1 VCAVFGCSTSDDNAN
16 FGMNSAGSSSG
27 GSASGG
33 TVGSQGGSAGS
44 ANGMQHAG
52 AGRGGAVSIAGGGNG
67 GEEPQSFDAGPPV
80 LNPNLDFL
88 DENLIARAAVAL
100 LSCPNDSGFYR
111 LLIYMRG
118 VQDDFSYPGSFVE
131 CLAAVTTGCDEAYGC
146 YGISALQGSETCDTC
161 QDNIAVYCGVDGPF
175 VQDCTKTGTV
185 CEAGR
190 CVEPGAVACDWAT
203 YDANCDEQGRPLD
216 CGNDTVTV
224 GPACPD
230 FGLACSVEPSFAIES
245 YCQGTGEPCDTS
257 GDPNIAFDPVGSGCD
272 GDVMHACVRFRT
284 DNIDC
289 RNLGPDFSC
298 QSFGDSFF
306 CGTASECD
314 PRTYDY
320 TCEGSAVTFCD
331 AGKLTS
337 IDCTEFG
344 FTECIEGERSGI
356 CQ

>member
-1 VCAVFGCSTSDDNAN
+1 
-16 FGMNSAGSSSG
+16 
-27 GSASGG
+27 
-33 TVGSQGGSAGS
+33 
-44 ANGMQHAG
+44 
-52 AGRGGAVSIAGGGNG
+52 VSIAGGGSG

-80 LNPNLDFL
+80 LNPNLDFP
-88 DENLIARAAVAL
+88 DEDLIARAAVAMIA
-100 LSCPNDSGFYR
+100 CYNDDGFF
-111 LLIYMRG
+111 LTLTFMRG
-118 VQDDFSYPGSFVE
+118 MQDEYSYRERGPFLE
-131 CLAAVTTGCDEAYGC
+131 CVAAVTTGCDGLMEC

-161 QDNIAVYCGVDGPF
+161 QENVAVYCGADGPYL
-175 VQDCTKTGTV
+175 QDCSMVGEI
-185 CEAGR
+185 CQAGR
-190 CVEPGAVACDWAT
+190 CVKEGTESCDYAT
-203 YDANCDEQGRPLD
+203 FDASCDEQGRPID
-216 CGNDTVTV
+216 CNDTVTI

-230 FGLACSVEPSFAIES
+230 VGLQCGVDPSGFALNS
-245 YCQGTGEPCDTS
+245 YCQGTGEPCESVGEFDL
-257 GDPNIAFDPVGSGCD
+257 ALDPVGSGCD
-272 GDVMHACVRFRT
+272 GDVLHACVRFRT

-320 TCEGSAVTFCD
+320 TCEGSAVTFCN

-344 FTECIEGERSGI
+344 FTQCVEGERSGI